1 MIDLRSRRRDILRR
15 HIFYLYGCGGLLR
28 ARVFHHDRLGD
39 AVVDAAVVEVDAVL
53 DEAESAFE
61 SGGTVAEGALHGL
74 PERDLSMREL
84 DGAYAQQ
91 ALSGS

>member
-1 MIDLRSRRRDILRR
+1 M
-15 HIFYLYGCGGLLR
+15 
-28 ARVFHHDRLGD
+28 
-39 AVVDAAVVEVDAVL
+39 DAAVVEVDAVL